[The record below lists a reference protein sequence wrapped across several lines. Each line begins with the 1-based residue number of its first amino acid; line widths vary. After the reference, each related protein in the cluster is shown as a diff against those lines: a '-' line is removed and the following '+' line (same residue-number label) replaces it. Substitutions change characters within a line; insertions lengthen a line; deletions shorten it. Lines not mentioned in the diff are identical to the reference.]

1 MDSWISYVADILSS
15 FYNESLWSF
24 CSFIENMT
32 LRSLTANT
40 ETSIV
45 KQLTLMLSSA
55 TTYLHPLA
63 VVTQRASLKKTTKK
77 TATTTYIWSHM
88 EKNLHIT

>member
-45 KQLTLMLSSA
+45 KQLTHVKQCNNLLTPSRCSYSA
-55 TTYLHPLA
+55 SVL
-63 VVTQRASLKKTTKK
+63 
-77 TATTTYIWSHM
+77 
-88 EKNLHIT
+88 

>member
-1 MDSWISYVADILSS
+1 
-15 FYNESLWSF
+15 
-24 CSFIENMT
+24 MT

-63 VVTQRASLKKTTKK
+63 VVTQRASLKKKQQKKQQQQLTFEVTWKK
-77 TATTTYIWSHM
+77 TYTLPKGAFSMSLFYLPSIETS
-88 EKNLHIT
+88 